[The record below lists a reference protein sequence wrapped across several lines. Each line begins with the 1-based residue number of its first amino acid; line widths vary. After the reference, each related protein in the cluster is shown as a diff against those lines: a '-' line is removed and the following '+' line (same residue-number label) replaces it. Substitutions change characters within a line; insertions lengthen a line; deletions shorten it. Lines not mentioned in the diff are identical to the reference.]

1 MLSLQGV
8 ALFEEG
14 LGGVTY
20 LEEVALEGWGMWV
33 CVSRTQKPDPNSLI
47 HTPPAHPPMDQEALS
62 ATAPACC
69 HVPRHDGNGL
79 SL

>member
-14 LGGVTY
+14 LGDVTY

-33 CVSRTQKPDPNSLI
+33 CVSRIQKPDPNSLI
-47 HTPPAHPPMDQEALS
+47 HIPPSPPMDQEVLS

-69 HVPRHDGNGL
+69 HVPHHDDNGV